1 MKMQSSRTLAGLKSG
16 VRGEGGGVDGPKYG
30 PFIQIT

>member
-16 VRGEGGGVDGPKYG
+16 VRGEGGVDGPKYG

>member
-1 MKMQSSRTLAGLKSG
+1 MKMQSSRTLAGLKEWCEG
-16 VRGEGGGVDGPKYG
+16 GGGVDGPKYG